1 MYNGQFIHFLPGDL
15 AHVTVSQE
23 RQLSP
28 QGGLPEML
36 LEYWFRGSQP
46 TWLSQE
52 ANHKIGKQ
60 ASWEI
65 FTIYFSVKQTQ
76 LQNPENIFLNSLI
89 FIYFQDTR
97 ISFILLL
104 SVNSF
109 LWGLKSCLLSITNAQ
124 SYQYSILHGSDGKES
139 ASNARDPG
147 SIPGSGRSPGE
158 RNGNPLQYS
167 CLENSMDRVSWWATV
182 HGATVQRVRHN
193 WLTNT
198 YTHPYS
204 GGS

>member
-1 MYNGQFIHFLPGDL
+1 MYNGQFIHFLPEDL
-15 AHVTVSQE
+15 AHVTVSWE

-46 TWLSQE
+46 MWLSQE

-76 LQNPENIFLNSLI
+76 LQNPENVFLNSLI
-89 FIYFQDTR
+89 FIYFQYTR
-97 ISFILLL
+97 ISIILLL

-109 LWGLKSCLLSITNAQ
+109 PWGLKSCLLSITNAQ
-124 SYQYSILHGSDGKES
+124 SYPYSILHGSGGKKS
-139 ASNARDPG
+139 AYNKGDLSL
-147 SIPGSGRSPGE
+147 IPGPE
-158 RNGNPLQYS
+158 
-167 CLENSMDRVSWWATV
+167 
-182 HGATVQRVRHN
+182 
-193 WLTNT
+193 
-198 YTHPYS
+198 
-204 GGS
+204 